1 MASKADKEFTARK
14 VMLMAMA
21 QEMVNAKSA
30 FERSFTMFKAIAK
43 EHGVKLPKP
52 E

>member
-1 MASKADKEFTARK
+1 MAKKTDTDFTKRTIAT
-14 VMLMAMA
+14 MA

-30 FERSFTMFKAIAK
+30 FDRSFTIFKALAK

>member
-1 MASKADKEFTARK
+1 MASKTDMDFTKRT
-14 VMLMAMA
+14 VLAMA

-30 FERSFTMFKAIAK
+30 VDRSFAMFKALAK
-43 EHGVKLPKP
+43 EQGIKLPKP

>member
-1 MASKADKEFTARK
+1 MASKTDNEFTTRT
-14 VMLMAMA
+14 VMAMA

-30 FERSFTMFKAIAK
+30 MDRSFAMFKALAK

>member
-1 MASKADKEFTARK
+1 MAPKTELDFTKRTLA
-14 VMLMAMA
+14 AMA

-30 FERSFTMFKAIAK
+30 VDRSFAMFKAIAK
-43 EHGVKLPKP
+43 EHGIKLPKP